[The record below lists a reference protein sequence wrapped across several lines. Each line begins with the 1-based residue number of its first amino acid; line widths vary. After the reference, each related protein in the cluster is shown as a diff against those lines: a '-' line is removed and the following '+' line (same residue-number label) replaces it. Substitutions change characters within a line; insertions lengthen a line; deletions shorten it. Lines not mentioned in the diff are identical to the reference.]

1 MKLLVISYLCS
12 LLSNA
17 YAGSILFWM
26 PIIPRSGRITWLP
39 IAKALA
45 ERGHQV
51 RFRAREF

>member
-12 LLSNA
+12 LLSHA

-51 RFRAREF
+51 RFRVREF